1 MEASRIVY
9 GVKALLAALL
19 VVALLMFA
27 SAGTALAHNLVVS
40 PPGESE
46 GISQVVGGGPAHTE
60 AAAPHKES
68 SEVVCLTLGDEC
80 PE

>member
-1 MEASRIVY
+1 MEASRVVY
-9 GVKALLAALL
+9 GLKALLAALL

-46 GISQVVGGGPAHTE
+46 GICQAVGGGPAHE
-60 AAAPHKES
+60 RAAAPDKES
-68 SEVVCLTLGDEC
+68 SEVVSLTLGQC
-80 PE
+80 P

>member
-1 MEASRIVY
+1 MEASRVVY

-19 VVALLMFA
+19 VVALLVFA

-46 GISQVVGGGPAHTE
+46 GTCQAVGGGPAHE
-60 AAAPHKES
+60 RAAAPDKVAAS
-68 SEVVCLTLGDEC
+68 GGVVSLVA
-80 PE
+80 PQS